1 MTTGLAAAFADHRRF
16 LWGLSYR
23 MLGDAA
29 EAEDV
34 VSETFTRAL
43 ERPPGDT
50 TRPWRPWLVRVAMN
64 LARDRLRARKRRPY
78 PRSAWLPQLIEDDD
92 LPEPAYEAP
101 STEARYDLMESIS
114 VAFLVALETLTP
126 KQRAVLL
133 LRDAYGYSV
142 RETAEAL
149 EMSEANVK
157 TTLHRARAAMAD
169 YQRAERPAP
178 AEVAD
183 RTREAVMHLL
193 SAFAS
198 GDHGALEQA
207 LVDDVRVMGDGGGE
221 FFAAPAPIVG
231 RDLVLRF
238 FGNILDV
245 MGQPATIEI
254 RSINGRP
261 AIVSTFASPRPG
273 WAPQSI
279 MCIDV
284 DAAGRVLATYNVMA
298 RAKIARVRFS

>member
-1 MTTGLAAAFADHRRF
+1 MSAGLEAAFADHRRF

-34 VSETFTRAL
+34 VSETFARAL
-43 ERPPGDT
+43 ERPPADT

-64 LARDRLRARKRRPY
+64 LSRDRLRARKRRPY
-78 PRSAWLPQLIEDDD
+78 PRSMWLPQLVEDDD

-101 STEARYDLMESIS
+101 STEARYDLLESIS

-142 RETAEAL
+142 RETADAL
-149 EMSEANVK
+149 EMSEANIK

-178 AEVAD
+178 AEANA
-183 RTREAVMHLL
+183 RTREAIMRLL
-193 SAFAS
+193 AAFAS
-198 GDHGALEQA
+198 GDQRALEQA
-207 LVDDVRVMGDGGGE
+207 LVDDVRVIGDGGGE

-238 FGNILDV
+238 FGNVLDV
-245 MGQPATIEI
+245 MGQPATIDV

-261 AIVSTFASPRPG
+261 AIVSTFDSPRPG
-273 WAPQSI
+273 WAPRSI
-279 MCIDV
+279 MCLDV
-284 DAAGRVLATYNVMA
+284 DAAGQVLAVHNLMA
-298 RAKIARVRFS
+298 RPKITRVRFS